1 MKTHTHIPRYW
12 CLKIGFL
19 NYFTSAGHAIFAIH
33 YFSGAKSVE
42 NIEAESLLIDMEAT
56 LMANSSYELHKNSVK
71 KFNNPFLFIDA
82 LSIFAKSLCLKR
94 RQKNP
99 FIPEY
104 EFSAFQSKKVDENS
118 RPFTTQ
124 KLIYRQSPFFRY
136 FSSAHFNHP
145 LEKKLVESSVQD
157 GSAAWIIPF
166 ESSRRR
172 TESRLIG
179 VETNWKPLTP
189 LMALLIEA

>member
-1 MKTHTHIPRYW
+1 MPKKLDFWIISRAPAMPYLPFIIFPR
-12 CLKIGFL
+12 
-19 NYFTSAGHAIFAIH
+19 
-33 YFSGAKSVE
+33 AKSVE

-56 LMANSSYELHKNSVK
+56 LMVNSSYELHKKQRK

-82 LSIFAKSLCLKR
+82 LSIFAKSLCLKQ

-104 EFSAFQSKKVDENS
+104 EFSAFQSKKKVDENS
-118 RPFTTQ
+118 RPFITQ

-145 LEKKLVESSVQD
+145 LERKT
-157 GSAAWIIPF
+157 
-166 ESSRRR
+166 RREFR
-172 TESRLIG
+172 M
-179 VETNWKPLTP
+179 K
-189 LMALLIEA
+189 ALPE